1 MLVKELISDVVPSLR
16 TSDTGMKALSYMD
29 IFRIS
34 HLPIVNNSEF
44 LGLISDKD
52 IFDLNMAEEPI
63 GNHTLSLL
71 RPFVLQGQHIYDAI
85 ELVATQDLTL
95 VPVLDDNNNY
105 LGVITQQDLIRTF
118 AQLLAL
124 KNPGAIIVL
133 DLNINDY
140 SLSQIAQIVEGN
152 DAKIISLYVSSIP
165 ETTRIEVT
173 LKLNRTDLSGIL
185 KTFDRY
191 NYNVKA
197 SYSDSDMLTEMY
209 EDRYE
214 MFLRYLDV

>member
-71 RPFVLQGQHIYDAI
+71 RPFVLHSQHIYDAI
-85 ELVATQDLTL
+85 EMLASQDLTL

-140 SLSQIAQIVEGN
+140 SLSQIAQIIEGN
-152 DAKIISLYVSSIP
+152 DAKIISLYVSSVP

-197 SYSDSDMLTEMY
+197 SYSDSDMLSEMY